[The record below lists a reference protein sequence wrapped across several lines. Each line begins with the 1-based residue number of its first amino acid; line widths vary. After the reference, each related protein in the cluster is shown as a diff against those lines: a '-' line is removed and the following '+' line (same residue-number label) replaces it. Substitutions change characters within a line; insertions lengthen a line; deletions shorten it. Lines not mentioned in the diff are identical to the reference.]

1 MVRPGSPASAW
12 GVAGKA
18 GYALSCM
25 AAALVLTVSGFSY
38 FVVNDVSSIGGSH
51 AINSGPSI
59 GAQNILLMGLE
70 SRTNWNGDILP
81 NDILNALH
89 AGSRQGVENGV
100 GGNATNTL
108 ILIHIPAGGKKAV
121 AFSIPRDDWVNF
133 PQTYDG
139 QSQGKI
145 DQAYGDAMAEKE
157 SQLYQQDPKMP
168 KNQIAFQG
176 NEAGRAAAVDTV
188 EMLTGVHIDHF
199 AEINLDGFYELA
211 KVLGGV
217 EVCLR
222 NPVPLDTYSGFYAKK
237 AGYQHLNAKMA
248 LAFVRQRH
256 GLTNGDL
263 DRTHRQQAFLDSI
276 MQELRTEGV
285 LSDLGKINSL
295 LSVAKQYVI
304 TDSGWDLLDFAT
316 QMRGLNSSNL
326 TFHTYPIVA
335 YATIAGQ
342 SANQV
347 DPAVIQ
353 KITQET
359 FYPAPAA
366 SGSARPK
373 PSSVPSVSAAEAAKT
388 TVDVY
393 NGGST
398 PGLAS
403 QVSTAL
409 LKYGFK
415 AGLVGN
421 SGALAATQVLYGT
434 GAAASAGQIASLF
447 GVSAAAST
455 EVAAGHVQVMLG
467 GNAAVPGATPSS
479 SVLLV
484 EFGGRHTHHGGP
496 GRGGQRQERH
506 PLRRLSHARRAP

>member
-1 MVRPGSPASAW
+1 MVRPGSAASGW

-18 GYALSCM
+18 GYALSCVT
-25 AAALVLTVSGFSY
+25 AALVLAVSGFSY
-38 FVVNDVSSIGGSH
+38 FFVSDVSSIGGSH

-70 SRTNWNGDILP
+70 SRTDWNGNILP

-108 ILIHIPAGGKKAV
+108 ILIHIPAGGKKAT

-145 DQAYGDAMAEKE
+145 DQAYGDAMAGKQ

-168 KNQIAFQG
+168 RNQIAFQG
-176 NEAGRAAAVDTV
+176 NEAGRAAAVATV
-188 EMLTGVHIDHF
+188 EMLTGVRIDHF

-222 NPVPLDTYSGFYAKK
+222 NPVPLDTFSGFVAKK
-237 AGYQHLNAKMA
+237 VGYQHLNAKMA

-256 GLTNGDL
+256 GLLNGDL
-263 DRTHRQQAFLDSI
+263 DRTHRQQAFLDSV
-276 MQELRTEGV
+276 MQQLRTEGV
-285 LSDLGKINSL
+285 LGDLTKINSL

-304 TDSGWDLLDFAT
+304 TDSGWNLLDFAT
-316 QMRGLNSSNL
+316 QMRSL
-326 TFHTYPIVA
+326 TSGSLSFNTLPIES
-335 YATIAGQ
+335 YITIEGQ

-347 DPAVIQ
+347 NVPYIQ
-353 KITQET
+353 QLVHNT
-359 FYPAPAA
+359 FYPAPRP
-366 SGSARPK
+366 SGSPGPRPK
-373 PSSVPSVSAAEAAKT
+373 ATATVSAAEAAAT

-398 PGLAS
+398 PGLAGD
-403 QVSTAL
+403 VSAALVKHGFTAGQISNTTAL
-409 LKYGFK
+409 T
-415 AGLVGN
+415 
-421 SGALAATQVLYGT
+421 ATQVLYGT
-434 GAAASAGQIASLF
+434 GAAASGATIASLF
-447 GVSAAAST
+447 GVSATASAT
-455 EVAAGHVQVMLG
+455 VAPGHVQVNLG
-467 GNAAVPGATPSS
+467 ATAGVPGATPSAS
-479 SVLLV
+479 NSATAPPTTGVQ
-484 EFGGRHTHHGGP
+484 GGAVIAKNGIP
-496 GRGGQRQERH
+496 CVD
-506 PLRRLSHARRAP
+506 